1 MLTLGLVALMVQPA
15 RAQDPTGGTPATT
28 TPPPAVTL
36 RLRILNLNQVIKTY
50 KRTESMQAEFKAH
63 YKQFE
68 DDYKVLKEKSE
79 ARTKQ
84 MQDPQYTTQ
93 QKELIEK
100 EIKRLQREM
109 AEKNEEMRAAL
120 AKKEGEMVT
129 LLYKEVDEA
138 VRKYAQS
145 AGIEMVLFYNDAI
158 TDSDRF
164 NPMNIA
170 RKISAGACYPMYLAP
185 GLDISNDIAK
195 ILNDKYPGTAA
206 VPSTETGSTAGV
218 TR

>member
-1 MLTLGLVALMVQPA
+1 
-15 RAQDPTGGTPATT
+15 
-28 TPPPAVTL
+28 
-36 RLRILNLNQVIKTY
+36 
-50 KRTESMQAEFKAH
+50 MQTEFKAH
-63 YKQFE
+63 YKKFE
-68 DDYKVLKEKSE
+68 DEYKALKDESEK
-79 ARTKQ
+79 RQKQ
-84 MQDPQYTTQ
+84 LQDPQYTTQ

-100 EIKRLQREM
+100 EIKRLTREM

-145 AGIEMVLFYNDAI
+145 TGIEMVLFYNDAI
-158 TDSDRF
+158 TESDRF

-185 GLDISNDIAK
+185 GLDISDDIAK
-195 ILNDKYPGTAA
+195 ILNAKYPGTAA
-206 VPSTETGSTAGV
+206 VPAPETGTTAGV
-218 TR
+218 NR

>member
-1 MLTLGLVALMVQPA
+1 
-15 RAQDPTGGTPATT
+15 
-28 TPPPAVTL
+28 VTL

-185 GLDISNDIAK
+185 GLDISNVIAK